1 MASRGSS
8 WDGAPTSPLPAGPYL
23 GETGQAPR
31 GQAGWAPGTG
41 AASRGRPRR
50 RHRWLARIAVVVLG
64 LILLGALVLGGLLL
78 VTPSVGDAQAAPG
91 RWTGSMAPSIP
102 GPLSP
107 PGSRRRWCPPR
118 ITGSTPSRASTCS
131 PSDG

>member
-1 MASRGSS
+1 MASGGTSCG
-8 WDGAPTSPLPAGPYL
+8 WAPTSPASAASYR

-41 AASRGRPRR
+41 AASRGRPSR

-78 VTPSVGDAQAAPG
+78 VTPSVGDAQARARALDRQHG
-91 RWTGSMAPSIP
+91 AVYP
-102 GPLSP
+102 GPAVPARFAASLV
-107 PGSRRRWCPPR
+107 
-118 ITGSTPSRASTCS
+118 ST
-131 PSDG
+131 